1 MQQNTQIQSQLSEI
15 AQVTKDLNATF
26 STGRLFDVLE
36 LLRDKV
42 RDLSHEHES
51 IRNDIRDVLKLLMQQ
66 QSSGP
71 APD

>member
-1 MQQNTQIQSQLSEI
+1 MKTDSQIQNQLNEI
-15 AQVTKDLNATF
+15 AQVTSDLNSAF
-26 STGRLFDVLE
+26 SNGRLFDVLE

-51 IRNDIRDVLKLLMQQ
+51 IRNDVRDVLKLLMQQ
-66 QSSGP
+66 QSAGP